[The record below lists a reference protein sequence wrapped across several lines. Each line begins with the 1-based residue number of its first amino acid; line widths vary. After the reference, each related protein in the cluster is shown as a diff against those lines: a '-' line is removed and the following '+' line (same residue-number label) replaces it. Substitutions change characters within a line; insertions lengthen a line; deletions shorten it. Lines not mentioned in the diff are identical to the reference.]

1 MMQVRKASLVFAT
14 LLLAVVSACKS
25 GPSPEWV
32 EADVPPVSLRVLW
45 EVTRQALMR
54 ESFPVAAPG
63 FDPSTRSVTSG
74 WRMDLHPF
82 RGEGYRERATVT
94 YEPGPGGRIDLS
106 VRVEREINNNI
117 ARPLDPSYADWKK
130 SADEPGR
137 ARVLLQSIRSLL
149 GDSRGIQRE

>member
-1 MMQVRKASLVFAT
+1 MMQAKRASLAFAT
-14 LLLAVVSACKS
+14 LLLTLVSACKS
-25 GPSPEWV
+25 TPTPEWV

-63 FDPSTRSVTSG
+63 FDPRTRTVTSG

-82 RGEGYRERATVT
+82 HGEGYRERATVR
-94 YEPGPGGRIDLS
+94 YEPGPGGRIDLA
-106 VRVEREINNNI
+106 VRVEHEINNNV
-117 ARPLDPSYADWKK
+117 ARPLDPSHADWKK

-137 ARVLLQSIRSLL
+137 AAVLLQSIRSLL
-149 GDSRGIQRE
+149 GDSRGLQRE